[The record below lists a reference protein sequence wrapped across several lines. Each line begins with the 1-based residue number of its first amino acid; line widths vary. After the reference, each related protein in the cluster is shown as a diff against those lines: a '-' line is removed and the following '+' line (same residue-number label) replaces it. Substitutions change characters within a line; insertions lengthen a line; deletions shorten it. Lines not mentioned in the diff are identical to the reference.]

1 LQAFPRLHLRQKQR
15 LKLYAGTPAVGVT
28 LWSVETNSAN
38 DLDVGLHRYLSQG
51 LGRAEALRR
60 IKLDMLQ
67 GEKEF
72 GEKDYRRPLFW
83 APLVVFGDGQ

>member
-1 LQAFPRLHLRQKQR
+1 M
-15 LKLYAGTPAVGVT
+15 GVT
-28 LWSVETNSAN
+28 LWSVESKSAK

-72 GEKDYRRPLFW
+72 GEKDYRHPLFW
-83 APLVVFGDGQ
+83 APLVVFGDGT